1 MCYNEE
7 FDPNEEEVSEERQDL
22 FEDLKTE
29 EKEQLLDNPNIPR
42 EDIDF
47 LVDHITTIDPDSDT
61 ILEIVKNRKS
71 YSVKRRKIDD
81 LIDEE
86 CTLADLT
93 LDNFVLLLSMDKQ
106 SIKSLKK
113 SYEKTEEYI
122 NYKK

>member
-7 FDPNEEEVSEERQDL
+7 FNSNEEKVSEESQDL

-81 LIDEE
+81 LVDEDY
-86 CTLADLT
+86 TLADLT